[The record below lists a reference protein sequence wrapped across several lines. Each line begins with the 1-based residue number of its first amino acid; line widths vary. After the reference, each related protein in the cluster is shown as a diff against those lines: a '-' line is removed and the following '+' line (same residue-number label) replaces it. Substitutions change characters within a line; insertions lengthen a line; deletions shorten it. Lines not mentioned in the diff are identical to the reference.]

1 MKPDREH
8 DLVLGEQY
16 AIAVPMH
23 SWIKQ
28 LHPIPVYSIKALV
41 DFSSQKINVIP
52 VYSSSPKE
60 KPVKYDSIHLF
71 THIRS

>member
-16 AIAVPMH
+16 AVAAPMH
-23 SWIKQ
+23 SWITRQ
-28 LHPIPVYSIKALV
+28 HPIPVYIIITLV
-41 DFSSQKINVIP
+41 DISSQEINVIL
-52 VYSSSPKE
+52 VYSSSPKQ
-60 KPVKYDSIHLF
+60 KPAKYNSIHLF